1 MTRRE
6 RGLFWLLLLFATV
19 AALIV
24 LADVLLPF
32 VAGMAIAYF
41 LDPIVDRLER
51 MGCGRTIGTSLVLI
65 GFLIVLCGFL
75 LLLVPVINAQLIRLI
90 ELLPVLVAK
99 LEPLVR
105 PVLETL
111 HDEARS
117 GALEDL
123 PSIAGGILPWLTRVL
138 GRLVSSGV
146 AISNLLSMVL
156 ITPIVAFYLLRDWDR
171 LVGTVTGW
179 LPQAQSPVIREQAGL
194 VHHTLASF
202 VRGQGSVCLVLMVYY
217 GAALSLAGLDFGIV
231 VGIFVGG
238 ISFIPFVGAILGGV
252 LSVSLAAMQFADWQ
266 PIAIVAVIF
275 VIGQVL
281 EGNVLTPKL
290 VGDAVGLHPV
300 WVIFALLAGGT
311 LFGFVGVLISLPVA
325 AVIGVIGRFALA
337 HYLASPLHLHGIP
350 PADDAGPGKDG
361 EQS

>member
-6 RGLFWLLLLFATV
+6 RGLFWLLLLGATGLFLV
-19 AALIV
+19 V

-32 VAGMAIAYF
+32 VAGLAIAYL

-51 MGCGRTIGTSLVLI
+51 AGCGRTIGATLVLC
-65 GFLIVLCGFL
+65 GFVVVACGFL
-75 LLLVPVINAQLIRLI
+75 LLLVPVVNAQLLRLA
-90 ELLPVLVAK
+90 ELLPGVVARIEPVVRSL
-99 LEPLVR
+99 LENVHADAR
-105 PVLETL
+105 DGSLE
-111 HDEARS
+111 S
-117 GALEDL
+117 L
-123 PSIAGGILPWLTRVL
+123 PSLAGGVLPWITRTLARV
-138 GRLVSSGV
+138 VSGGV
-146 AISNLLSMVL
+146 AITNLLSLVL

-171 LVGTVTGW
+171 LVRTISGW
-179 LPQAQSPVIREQAGL
+179 LPQAQGPVIREQAGL
-194 VHHTLASF
+194 IDRTLASF

-217 GAALSLAGLDFGIV
+217 GTALSLAGLDFGIV

-252 LSVSLAAMQFADWQ
+252 LSISLAAIQFPDWQ
-266 PIAIVAVIF
+266 PIVIVGVIF

-311 LFGFVGVLISLPVA
+311 LFGFVGVLLSLPVA
-325 AVIGVIGRFALA
+325 AIIGVIGRFALDR
-337 HYLASPLHLHGIP
+337 YLASPLHLHGIP
-350 PADDAGPGKDG
+350 PADDAGEPHDRDR
-361 EQS
+361 S